1 MSLKRVLSYMTAAG
15 TVVSVFGGMQIGAS
29 AAADSVT
36 FRDRDASEQTV
47 LNSTWTSYD
56 ADGDNIM
63 DVVFDDASD
72 TITFNS
78 DISLRSINAPGTY
91 YTCISSSVASGT
103 KSMTINIPEGVTVT
117 MDNTED
123 ANGWSTAL
131 NGSSTGDIT
140 ITGGGKLMIEGGG
153 GSTAGNEGF
162 GITPYGR
169 SVTID
174 GVEVTAKGIMYG
186 VGYYAGGS
194 LSIKNGGS
202 LEAAGGTAAFDSGS
216 VVTAEGA
223 TVTGGADADSASDIS
238 MDQITSCKY
247 VKIVTESSDVPVQPS
262 EAPSEEPVMTSTGIR
277 IGEDTIYEEDPIW
290 ENNSGVRAV
299 YDKESDTL
307 TLSGTGSVTGPGYE
321 DNAGYGAA
329 IYATGPLNIVVAKDA
344 DITFNAGKGSGGW
357 VCGIYTYAD
366 NADITIGGEGKLTVN
381 SISEADHSV
390 AICSY
395 GGQNDN
401 GYDLTLKGSVDVTAN
416 GGAYGVYAWQN
427 QRGWIRI
434 TEAASLTASG
444 GTNAV
449 YVNDF
454 KDSYIYGGN
463 RDFIGSIDGGEW
475 DSDKV
480 VNAKTISVSPALFSQ
495 TTSGAVTG
503 NDQSTGFV
511 TVITGVEGTTIRNIR
526 WRITSP
532 GNEGETKELSP
543 GQQPQITLGENAQ
556 AVFAVIVEGLRDE
569 NAAAYAIAE

>member
-78 DISLRSINAPGTY
+78 DISLRSINASGTY
-91 YTCISSSVASGT
+91 YTCISSGVASGT

-194 LSIKNGGS
+194 LTIKNGGS

-223 TVTGGADADSASDIS
+223 TVTGGADADLASDIS

-307 TLSGTGSVTGPGYE
+307 TLSGTGSVTGPGYIDTE
-321 DNAGYGAA
+321 GCGAA
-329 IYATGPLNIVVAKDA
+329 IYADKPLNIVVAKDA
-344 DITFNAGKGSGGW
+344 DIELNVGSGNGAGW
-357 VCGIYTYAD
+357 VCGIYTYAED
-366 NADITIGGEGKLTVN
+366 ADITIGGEGKLTVN
-381 SISEADHSV
+381 SISDDQYAA
-390 AICSY
+390 AICAY
-395 GGQNDN
+395 GKIADN
-401 GYDLTLKGSVDVTAN
+401 EYDVTIKDSVNVTAN
-416 GGAYGVYAWQN
+416 GGAYGVYAWQGKP
-427 QRGWIRI
+427 GWIQI
-434 TEAASLTASG
+434 TNSASFTAHG
-444 GTNAV
+444 RTKAIF
-449 YVNDF
+449 VNDF

-463 RDFIGSIDGGEW
+463 RDFVGSIDDGEW
-475 DSDKV
+475 STEKV
-480 VNAKTISVSPALFSQ
+480 IDAKTISVSPILFTQ
-495 TTSGAVTG
+495 WTSEAITG
-503 NDQSTGFV
+503 SDNSTGFV
-511 TVITGVEGTTIRNIR
+511 TTIEGNMGTTIKNIK
-526 WRITSP
+526 WRITS
-532 GNEGETKELSP
+532 GSETKKLSP
-543 GQQPQITLGENAQ
+543 LSQPQVTLDEGAR
-556 AVFAVIVEGLRDE
+556 AVFAVIVEGLDDE